1 MSALSIR
8 TPFPTFTDAAGMP
21 LDDGA
26 VYIGAVSQN
35 PETNPVAVYW
45 DLALTIPAAQP
56 IKVSGGFPVRQ
67 GTPAQL
73 FVNGDFSLTVKDKK
87 GALIFYSPTNENRSA
102 AAFVSAD
109 DSSGGTL
116 FTTVQGFITEIVSS
130 VGSSIVGF
138 IQAGAGAVFRWLQ
151 DKARETVSAK
161 DFGALGDGA
170 TDDTL
175 AIQKAIDAVFAAGGG
190 VVRITPSSGS
200 YRVLLNRYAPPSA
213 SYHKTALILRSGVTI
228 DATGATIE
236 GFKNTDTHGGFVSF
250 EGCTNSHVFG
260 GTWIGDKA
268 LHTLPLPA
276 GEWCFAMTVNKAVRC
291 SVKNTELLNSRGD
304 GVYIGGGSATATFDP
319 TLISYDIQVTGNII
333 SNCGRNGIS
342 LVGCQRYTISDN
354 TITGTWGYA
363 PQAGIDIE
371 PDRTFSGN
379 WGSVDGV
386 VTGNVVTEN
395 YGDGITLWRSSG
407 LTVSG
412 NTVSRNGE
420 RGISIRGDIY
430 DSSITGNTVKY
441 AGMKSTSDATPNFG
455 MYMDEA
461 AGQNFNLAISGNT
474 VDSAKCFYLS
484 SSGNAINIIGNVFVM
499 SPSACALWGSSASGA
514 NPNSYFTNY
523 LGAGADHG
531 VSFRGNLVS
540 LSATT
545 ATWRGES
552 IFFMSLFNAG
562 VYGNT
567 FKSAKLDGL
576 FIRLDGGGGT
586 TPYQFHANDVG
597 PSLEVGTHASG
608 SWAAVNVDFSRSY
621 LNGTTPTHI
630 YVVANSPWLG
640 WIMPAVVGNTY
651 EYAYGYDV
659 LGSMYKFRVWDG
671 AAWKLSG
678 VYV

>member
-1 MSALSIR
+1 MSTLNIR
-8 TPFPTFTDAAGMP
+8 TPFPTFTDSAGLP
-21 LDDGA
+21 LNDGS
-26 VYIGAVSQN
+26 VYVGVASQN
-35 PETNPVAVYW
+35 PETNPIAVYW

-138 IQAGAGAVFRWLQ
+138 TQAGAGAVFRWLQ

-319 TLISYDIQVTGNII
+319 TLISYDVQVTGNII

-342 LVGCQRYTISDN
+342 LVGCQRFTIDDN
-354 TITGTWGYA
+354 IITGTWGYS

-371 PDRTFSGN
+371 PDRSYPYNKNVT
-379 WGSVDGV
+379 DGTV
-386 VTGNVVTEN
+386 SNNILAEN
-395 YGDGITLWRSSG
+395 YGDGLTIFRSDG
-407 LTVSG
+407 LTVTG
-412 NTVSRNGE
+412 NTISRNGE
-420 RGISIRGDIY
+420 RGISMRGDLQNV
-430 DSSITGNTVKY
+430 SITGNTVKY
-441 AGMKSTSDATPNFG
+441 AGLRSASNADTNFG
-455 MYMDEA
+455 IFMDQA
-461 AGQNFNLAISGNT
+461 AGGYFNTSICDNN
-474 VDSAKCFYLS
+474 VDSAKTFLVS
-484 SSGNAINIIGNVFVM
+484 GGVGDRINVSGNQFLC
-499 SPSACALWGSSASGA
+499 SASAANLWGAQGTGTA
-514 NPNSYFTNY
+514 NTNSYFSSYINS
-523 LGAGADHG
+523 AD
-531 VSFRGNLVS
+531 VDSVTFRGNTYRNEAS
-540 LSATT
+540 LAI
-545 ATWRGES
+545 WRGES
-552 IFFMSLFNAG
+552 TFFVSATKSGIYN
-562 VYGNT
+562 NT
-567 FKSAKLDGL
+567 FYNAQAGL
-576 FIRLDGGGGT
+576 YIRLDGGGGA
-586 TPYQFHANDVG
+586 TPYQFHYNQVNDNLDVG
-597 PSLEVGTHASG
+597 LNGTG
-608 SWAAVNVDFSRSY
+608 VWAALNVDFSRSVV
-621 LNGTTPTHI
+621 NGLTPSYIFIKADAPGT
-630 YVVANSPWLG
+630 G
-640 WIMPAVVGNTY
+640 WVMPAIVGNTY
-651 EYAYGYDV
+651 EYAYGY
-659 LGSMYKFRVWDG
+659 LSGSTYKFRVWDG
-671 AAWKLSG
+671 TTWKLSG